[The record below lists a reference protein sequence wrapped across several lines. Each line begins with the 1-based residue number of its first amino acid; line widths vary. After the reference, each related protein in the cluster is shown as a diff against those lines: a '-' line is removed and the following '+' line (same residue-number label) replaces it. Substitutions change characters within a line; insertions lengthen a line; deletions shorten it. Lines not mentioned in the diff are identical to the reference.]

1 MPNISH
7 ITMVPLGEGGYY
19 CFPHF
24 TEEKVEA
31 LRVMNFS
38 NFHLC
43 YFLSFVILK
52 EVFSA

>member
-7 ITMVPLGEGGYY
+7 NITMVPLGEGGYY

-31 LRVMNFS
+31 LRVMNFRLFIAVPVGS
-38 NFHLC
+38 VN
-43 YFLSFVILK
+43 S
-52 EVFSA
+52 SWRTQ